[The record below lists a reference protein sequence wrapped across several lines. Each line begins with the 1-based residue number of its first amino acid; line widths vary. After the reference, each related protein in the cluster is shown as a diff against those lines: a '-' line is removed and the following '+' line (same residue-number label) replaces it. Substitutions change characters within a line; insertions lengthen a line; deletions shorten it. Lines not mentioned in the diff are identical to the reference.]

1 MYINKTI
8 LNDTQGNA
16 LRLSKV
22 QQLDGAIKFKG
33 FSAKFVISG
42 EETYFVNNK
51 KFVLR
56 ENEFIIGNNSTEST
70 ILIDSKI
77 PSKGLCI
84 DISEKI
90 IKDVINY
97 TFDENSKLEN
107 FLFSETLF
115 VNKYNNQNST
125 LGKNLSQI
133 ASDFDVLM
141 LSENQLNNDLF
152 YSLAESVVFDQSHL
166 QQQFLK
172 LNAVKP
178 ETNKQLFH
186 LIWDAKNHLDLNFL
200 EKLDIE
206 TIAKTIGL
214 SEYHFIRLFKKA
226 FSISPYQYI
235 ISRRLEFSKILLLDN
250 HSVQE
255 TAFMVGFA
263 DVFSFSK
270 SFKSAFGVSPNRF
283 KKISNF

>member
-1 MYINKTI
+1 MLVNKTI
-8 LNDTQGNA
+8 LNDNQGNA
-16 LRLSKV
+16 FRVSKV
-22 QQLDGAIKFKG
+22 QQMDGDIKFKG
-33 FSAKFVISG
+33 FSAKFVVSG

-51 KFVLR
+51 KFVLQ

-77 PSKGLCI
+77 PAKGLCI

-90 IKDVINY
+90 IKEVINY
-97 TFDENSKLEN
+97 TFDENPNLEK

-133 ASDFDVLM
+133 ASDFDILM

-152 YSLAESVVFDQSHL
+152 YSLAECVVNDQSHL

-172 LNAVKP
+172 LNTVKS

-186 LIWDAKNHLDLNFL
+186 LIWDAKNYLDLHFL

-214 SEYHFIRLFKKA
+214 SEYHFIRLFKKVMDV
-226 FSISPYQYI
+226 SPYQYI

-255 TAFMVGFA
+255 TAFLVGFA

-270 SFKSAFGVSPNRF
+270 SFKSAFGVSPNGF
-283 KKISNF
+283 KKVI

>member
-8 LNDTQGNA
+8 LNDNQGNA

-56 ENEFIIGNNSTEST
+56 ENEFIIGNNSSDST
-70 ILIDSKI
+70 ILIDSLI

-90 IKDVINY
+90 IKEVINY
-97 TFDENSKLEN
+97 TFDENSKLEK
-107 FLFSETLF
+107 FLFTETLF

-133 ASDFDVLM
+133 ASDFDILM
-141 LSENQLNNDLF
+141 HSENQLNNDLF
-152 YSLAESVVFDQSHL
+152 YSLAECVVNDQSHL
-166 QQQFLK
+166 QKQFLK

-186 LIWDAKNHLDLNFL
+186 LIWDAKNYLDLHFL

-206 TIAKTIGL
+206 TIAKAIGL
-214 SEYHFIRLFKKA
+214 SEYHFIRLFKKVVDV
-226 FSISPYQYI
+226 SPYQYL
-235 ISRRLEFSKILLLDN
+235 ISQRLNYSKILLLDN

-270 SFKSAFGVSPNRF
+270 SFKTAFGLSPNRF

>member
-8 LNDTQGNA
+8 LNDNHGNA
-16 LRLSKV
+16 FRLSKV
-22 QQLDGAIKFKG
+22 QQMDGNIKFKG
-33 FSAKFVISG
+33 FSAKFVVSG
-42 EETYFVNNK
+42 EETYLVNNK

-77 PSKGLCI
+77 PAKGLCI

-90 IKDVINY
+90 IKEVIEF
-97 TFDENSKLEN
+97 TFDENLKLEN
-107 FLFSETLF
+107 FLFTDELF
-115 VNKYNNQNST
+115 VNKYNAQNST
-125 LGKNLSQI
+125 LGNNLSQI
-133 ASDFDVLM
+133 ASDFDILM
-141 LSENQLNNDLF
+141 LSDNQLNNDLF
-152 YSLAESVVFDQSHL
+152 YSLAECVVFDQSHL

-172 LNAVKP
+172 LNAVKS

-186 LIWDAKNHLDLNFL
+186 LIWDAKNYLDMHFL

-270 SFKSAFGVSPNRF
+270 SFKTTFGLSPNGF
-283 KKISNF
+283 KKSF

>member
-8 LNDTQGNA
+8 LNDNQGNA

-22 QQLDGAIKFKG
+22 QQLVGAIKFKG

-51 KFVLR
+51 KFVLC

-70 ILIDSKI
+70 ILIDTKI

-97 TFDENSKLEN
+97 TFDENPKLEN

-133 ASDFDVLM
+133 ASDFDILM

-172 LNAVKP
+172 LNAVKS

-226 FSISPYQYI
+226 FSISPYQYL
-235 ISRRLEFSKILLLDN
+235 ISRRLNYAKVLLLDN
-250 HSVQE
+250 YSAQE
-255 TAFMVGFA
+255 TAFTVGFA

-270 SFKSAFGVSPNRF
+270 SFKSAFGLSPNGF

>member
-1 MYINKTI
+1 MYVNKTI
-8 LNDTQGNA
+8 LNDNQGNA

-51 KFVLR
+51 KFVLK
-56 ENEFIIGNNSTEST
+56 ENEYIIGNNSSEST
-70 ILIDSKI
+70 ILIDTKI
-77 PSKGLCI
+77 PAKGLCI

-97 TFDENSKLEN
+97 AFDENPNLEN

-133 ASDFDVLM
+133 ASNFDILM

-152 YSLAESVVFDQSHL
+152 YSLAECVVNDQSYL

-172 LNAVKP
+172 LNAVKS

-186 LIWDAKNHLDLNFL
+186 LIWDAKNYLDLHFL

-214 SEYHFIRLFKKA
+214 SEYHFIRLFKKV
-226 FSISPYQYI
+226 IDVSPYQYL
-235 ISRRLEFSKILLLDN
+235 ISRRLNYSKILLLDN
-250 HSVQE
+250 YSVQE

-270 SFKSAFGVSPNRF
+270 SFKTAFGLSPNGF
-283 KKISNF
+283 KKSFSL